1 MDQPLDSKE
10 AMRKQVILELIQQMK
25 EQLAP
30 KGPGVL
36 EISLESHKLPMDAMD
51 SAMNSSSDDES
62 KEDPKEEASESS
74 DEESQEDS
82 EEPSLGLGSP
92 DESSKDDVLK
102 KLKER
107 QQMKGG
113 Y

>member
-30 KGPGVL
+30 KGPGML
-36 EISLESHKLPMDAMD
+36 EISLEAKPL
-51 SAMNSSSDDES
+51 DEALENPIEES
-62 KEDPKEEASESS
+62 LESPEEEPKEEAM
-74 DEESQEDS
+74 
-82 EEPSLGLGSP
+82 SLEQPMSP
-92 DESSKDDVLK
+92 SKDSVIE

-107 QQMKGG
+107 QKMKGG